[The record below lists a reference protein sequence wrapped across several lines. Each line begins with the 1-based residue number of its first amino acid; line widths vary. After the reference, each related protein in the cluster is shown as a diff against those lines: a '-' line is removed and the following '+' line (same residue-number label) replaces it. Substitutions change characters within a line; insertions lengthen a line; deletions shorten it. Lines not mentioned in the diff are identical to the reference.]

1 MHQALKIG
9 LSRRTAFASLTKREA
24 ALDFCGVA
32 SQDLTLLLLLAS
44 MPREKLT
51 DKPSSVVFPHQR
63 TDISLTRLKASIP
76 CRQLKA
82 FLSKNRKTV
91 PRQNKRVV
99 YLGVLLIL
107 SLGASL
113 DLNRR
118 MAQEQ
123 LAVLLRSSD
132 DTPPTDLL
140 SAAFSSG
147 IFAQTSFN
155 GTATTA

>member
-1 MHQALKIG
+1 
-9 LSRRTAFASLTKREA
+9 
-24 ALDFCGVA
+24 
-32 SQDLTLLLLLAS
+32 
-44 MPREKLT
+44 
-51 DKPSSVVFPHQR
+51 
-63 TDISLTRLKASIP
+63 
-76 CRQLKA
+76 
-82 FLSKNRKTV
+82 
-91 PRQNKRVV
+91 
-99 YLGVLLIL
+99 
-107 SLGASL
+107 
-113 DLNRR
+113 

>member
-1 MHQALKIG
+1 
-9 LSRRTAFASLTKREA
+9 
-24 ALDFCGVA
+24 
-32 SQDLTLLLLLAS
+32 

-51 DKPSSVVFPHQR
+51 DKPSSVVFSQQR

-82 FLSKNRKTV
+82 FLTKNRKTV

-132 DTPPTDLL
+132 DTPPTNLL